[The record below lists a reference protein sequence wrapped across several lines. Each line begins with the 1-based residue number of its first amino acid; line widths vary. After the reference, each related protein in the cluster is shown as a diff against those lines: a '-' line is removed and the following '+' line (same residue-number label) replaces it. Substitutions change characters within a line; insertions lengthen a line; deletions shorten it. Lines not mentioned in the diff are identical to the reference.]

1 MFDMPMITD
10 SASLA
15 AFCKSLSGTPFITV
29 DTEFMRESTY
39 WPVLC
44 LIQVAGPDDAKAIDA
59 LAPGLDLMPLFDL
72 FDDPSILKVFHAA
85 RQDLEIFYHLMGH
98 LPMPLFDTQVAA
110 MVCGFG
116 DSVGYQTL
124 IAKLTKAHI
133 DKSSRF
139 TDWSLRPLSDRQIT
153 YALSDVTHLRDAY
166 RKLAQKLEA
175 NGRESWLSEEM
186 AILEAPETYDPDPH
200 QTFRRIKSRGSS
212 PRFLAILREL
222 AAWREL
228 EARNRDQPRNRILRD
243 EALLEIAHHTPTSV
257 NDLERTRGLGRKMA
271 EGPAGAR
278 LLEAVRTGINV
289 ADADCPKPLSKPDMP
304 RGLGPVIDL
313 LRVLLKMK
321 CEEGDVAQKLLASAK
336 DIEMIAAFGEETDV
350 RALHGWRRELFGDD
364 ALKLRRG
371 DVGFVIKNKRLAL
384 MKPEN

>member
-1 MFDMPMITD
+1 MITD
-10 SASLA
+10 TASLD
-15 AFCKSLSGTPFITV
+15 AFCKSLAGTPFITV

-44 LIQVAGPDDAKAIDA
+44 LIQVAGPDDARAIDA
-59 LAPGLDLMPLFDL
+59 LAPGIDLAPLFDL
-72 FDDPSILKVFHAA
+72 LDDPSILKVFHAA

-98 LPMPLFDTQVAA
+98 LPAPVFDTQVAA

-124 IAKLTKAHI
+124 IAKLTKARI

-139 TDWSLRPLSDRQIT
+139 TDWSLRPLSDRQVS

-166 RKLAQKLEA
+166 RKLKHKLEA
-175 NGRESWLSEEM
+175 NGRESWLEEEM
-186 AILEAPETYDPDPH
+186 AILAAPETYNPDPH
-200 QTFRRIKSRGSS
+200 KTYRRIKAKGSK
-212 PRFLAILREL
+212 PRFLAVLREL

-228 EARNRDQPRNRILRD
+228 EARRRDQPRNRILRD
-243 EALLEIAHHTPTSV
+243 EALLEIAHHTPKSV
-257 NDLERTRGLGRKMA
+257 KELERTRGLGRKMA

-278 LLEAVRTGINV
+278 LLEAVQRGLDIP
-289 ADADCPKPLSKPDMP
+289 DAECPKPVLKPDLP

-321 CEEGDVAQKLLASAK
+321 CDDGGVAQKLLASAD
-336 DIEMIAAFGEETDV
+336 DIERIAAFGEDSEV
-350 RALHGWRRELFGDD
+350 RAMKGWRRELFGED
-364 ALKLRRG
+364 ALKLRNG
-371 DVGFVIKNKRLAL
+371 DIGFVIRDKRLSL
-384 MKPEN
+384 MKPAEDGPD

>member
-1 MFDMPMITD
+1 MSIITK
-10 SASLA
+10 SAALA
-15 AFCKSLSGTPFITV
+15 AFCESLSGTPFITV
-29 DTEFMRESTY
+29 DTEFMRETTY
-39 WPVLC
+39 WPILC
-44 LIQVAGPDDAKAIDA
+44 LIQVAGPNDAKAIDT
-59 LAPGLDLMPLFDL
+59 LAPDLDLAPLFAL
-72 FDDPSILKVFHAA
+72 FDDTSILKVFHAA

-98 LPMPLFDTQVAA
+98 LPSPIFDTQVAA

-124 IAKLTKAHI
+124 IAKLTKARI

-139 TDWSLRPLSDRQIT
+139 TDWSLRPLSDRQIS

-166 RKLAQKLEA
+166 RILAQKLET

-186 AILEAPETYDPDPH
+186 AILETPDIYDPDPH

-212 PRFLAILREL
+212 QRFLAILREL

-243 EALLEIAHHTPTSV
+243 EALLEIAHHTPQTV
-257 NDLERTRGLGRKMA
+257 NDLGRTRGLGRKLA
-271 EGPAGAR
+271 EGPAGVR
-278 LLEAVRTGINV
+278 LLAAITKGIEV
-289 ADADCPKPLSKPDMP
+289 KDADCPKPEHKPDMP

-321 CEEGDVAQKLLASAK
+321 CDEGDVAQKLLASAN
-336 DIEMIAAFGEETDV
+336 DIELIAAFGEDADV
-350 RALHGWRRELFGDD
+350 RAMHGWRRELFGED
-364 ALKLRRG
+364 ALKLRCG
-371 DVGFVIKNKRLAL
+371 DIGFFIKNKHLAL
-384 MKPEN
+384 MKSDTV